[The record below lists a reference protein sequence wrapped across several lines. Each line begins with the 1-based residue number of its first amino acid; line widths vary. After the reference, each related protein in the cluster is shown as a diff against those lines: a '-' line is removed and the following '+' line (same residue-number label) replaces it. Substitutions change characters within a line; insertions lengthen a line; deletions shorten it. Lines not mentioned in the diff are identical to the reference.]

1 MIRTWQILHTLT
13 RVFFIPSTNFHW
25 FSFFFFF
32 FSSNNVRAPT
42 KYARIYTG
50 FVSKPNFPR
59 TSRHYRIAGRV
70 VGGAGE
76 ANLCRWKCFIR
87 TNSSVDHGILL
98 DTNDPWIPRIWM
110 GHGSQGF
117 RQASGIIRS
126 SILLLAY
133 RCPISKL
140 LSRCT
145 FCVVSRWSTT
155 V

>member
-1 MIRTWQILHTLT
+1 MTDSPHTYACIFLFLVQISI
-13 RVFFIPSTNFHW
+13 FS

-32 FSSNNVRAPT
+32 FS

-50 FVSKPNFPR
+50 LVSKPNFPCI
-59 TSRHYRIAGRV
+59 SRHYRIAGRV
-70 VGGAGE
+70 WLEGQEVE

>member
-1 MIRTWQILHTLT
+1 MIFIFFPSPRNNACPDEIRAHLYRVRFETEFPSHIATLSHSRQEGGW
-13 RVFFIPSTNFHW
+13 RV
-25 FSFFFFF
+25 
-32 FSSNNVRAPT
+32 
-42 KYARIYTG
+42 G
-50 FVSKPNFPR
+50 
-59 TSRHYRIAGRV
+59 
-70 VGGAGE
+70 